1 MNILEQA
8 LVQSCNIAIADLIY
22 KPTEKALYAGEEK
35 VLLEPRNLALL
46 EMLLMRVGQPTSI
59 EEFIESVW
67 ESQYVSKNVVT
78 NRISLLRT
86 LFRQHSQHGE
96 PTEILVT
103 YPKRGYYLAESHVRM
118 LPTTLETAPFN
129 QDVHQSQKAKNKRFR
144 TSYVALAISFLII
157 AVMSIVNINKNDN
170 TVVTTPYYPQV
181 NLLLDVINYQDDQLV
196 NLSRKL
202 KTLLLYSQ
210 SRFPYTK
217 LSNMSSPSYYLDN
230 LLVKHQFPGSTVN
243 SDSDYHLSFN
253 LWQTDQGIVKLETML
268 HHSSSGRAAWRK
280 VYQAYPSSLTDTVN
294 QINSDLSQYFK
305 LPAPIKPLSS
315 KLLSSMN
322 PDTPPNIEAL
332 SNRELSI
339 VELQYYTRQLLFTD
353 IDNETLKKWIEI
365 VKRNTSTPIP
375 DLYMQLALLAFQ
387 NGEKEQSKRIL
398 QNEYIND
405 IPDNALALMMRANL
419 AKRNGNSG
427 LFVSD
432 YLKTMSALTSTVQ
445 PEKVF
450 LHYSRSD
457 RQKACE
463 KLWQDALPKVNLT
476 DTTEIGSSISM
487 FCDMRNMTEEIYQ

>member
-8 LVQSCNIAIADLIY
+8 LAQSRNIAIADLIY
-22 KPTEKALYAGEEK
+22 KPTEKALYSGDEK

-46 EMLLMRVGQPTSI
+46 EMLLMRIGQPTSI

-86 LFRQHSQHGE
+86 LFRQYSRHGE

-103 YPKRGYYLAESHVRM
+103 YPKRGYYLAESHVRL
-118 LPTTLETAPFN
+118 LPETLENTLVTDKP
-129 QDVHQSQKAKNKRFR
+129 HQSQENQTTWFR
-144 TSYVALAISFLII
+144 TSHITLAASLIVI
-157 AVMSIVNINKNDN
+157 VIMSILITTKSNKP
-170 TVVTTPYYPQV
+170 TAPPYYPQV
-181 NLLLDVINYQDDQLV
+181 NLLLDVINYQDDKLV

-202 KTLLLYSQ
+202 KALLLYSQ

-230 LLVKHQFPGSTVN
+230 LLIKHHFPGSDVN

-253 LWQTDQGIVKLETML
+253 LWQTDQGIIKLETML

-280 VYQAYPSSLTDTVN
+280 VYQTYPSSLTDAVN
-294 QINSDLSQYFK
+294 QINSDLSQYFE
-305 LPAPIKPLSS
+305 LPDPIKPLSS
-315 KLLSSMN
+315 ELLSSIN
-322 PDTPPNIEAL
+322 PDTYPDIDVL
-332 SNRELSI
+332 STRELSI
-339 VELQYYTRQLLFTD
+339 VELQYYTRQLLFDD

-375 DLYMQLALLAFQ
+375 DLYMQLALLAFN

-405 IPDNALALMMRANL
+405 IPENALALMMQANL
-419 AKRNGNSG
+419 AKKHGNNE
-427 LFVSD
+427 LFLSD

-450 LHYSRSD
+450 LHFSGTD
-457 RQKACE
+457 RQRACE
-463 KLWQDALPKVNLT
+463 QLWQDALPKVDLS
-476 DTTEIGSSISM
+476 DTTEIGISVRM
-487 FCDMRNMTEEIYQ
+487 FCDIPGNAEEIYK